1 MPQTVEAINH
11 ARAAGVPIVVAINKM
26 DKPSADPER
35 VRSELSQHNVISEEW
50 GGDVQFVPV
59 SAHTGLGVDKLLDA
73 LLVQAE
79 VLELKAVPI
88 GAAEGVVI
96 ESRLDKG
103 RGPVASVLVQQG
115 ELRPGDMVLAGV
127 HYGRVRA
134 MIDEQGRT
142 VKSAGPSIPVE
153 ILGLAGVPDAGDGFM
168 VVADERRAREVAQFR
183 HERERQSRLAR
194 QQSSKLENIFANM
207 GAAEK
212 PTVNIVLKTDV
223 RGSLEALMGA
233 LGDLGTE
240 EVRVNVV
247 SGGVGAITESDVNLA
262 MTSRAVMLGF
272 NVRADSTAKK
282 ICEREG
288 IDLRYYSVI
297 YELIDDVKAAMSGL
311 LAPEKRETILGIA
324 DVREVF
330 HSSKFGYVAGCMVT
344 EGTVYRNRPIRV
356 LRSDVVVFQGELESL
371 RRFKDDVGEVRS
383 GMECGIAV
391 RGYNDVKAG
400 DKIEVYEVKEIARSL

>member
-1 MPQTVEAINH
+1 
-11 ARAAGVPIVVAINKM
+11 
-26 DKPSADPER
+26 
-35 VRSELSQHNVISEEW
+35 
-50 GGDVQFVPV
+50 
-59 SAHTGLGVDKLLDA
+59 
-73 LLVQAE
+73 
-79 VLELKAVPI
+79 
-88 GAAEGVVI
+88 
-96 ESRLDKG
+96 
-103 RGPVASVLVQQG
+103 
-115 ELRPGDMVLAGV
+115 
-127 HYGRVRA
+127 
-134 MIDEQGRT
+134 
-142 VKSAGPSIPVE
+142 
-153 ILGLAGVPDAGDGFM
+153 
-168 VVADERRAREVAQFR
+168 
-183 HERERQSRLAR
+183 
-194 QQSSKLENIFANM
+194 
-207 GAAEK
+207 
-212 PTVNIVLKTDV
+212 
-223 RGSLEALMGA
+223 
-233 LGDLGTE
+233 
-240 EVRVNVV
+240 VNVV
-247 SGGVGAITESDVNLA
+247 SSGVGAITESDVNLA